1 MVWMI
6 LSIHILVSRPQ
17 GLALLSHLWSFSV
30 SIWRSPG
37 VETPADVCQLPA
49 LRAVTAVVIGRVVEG
64 SNIHVLDY

>member
-6 LSIHILVSRPQ
+6 FLIHVLTSKPQ

-30 SIWRSPG
+30 SVWRSPG
-37 VETPADVCQLPA
+37 VETSAVMCQLPA
-49 LRAVTAVVIGRVVEG
+49 LRAVTAVVMGRVVEG